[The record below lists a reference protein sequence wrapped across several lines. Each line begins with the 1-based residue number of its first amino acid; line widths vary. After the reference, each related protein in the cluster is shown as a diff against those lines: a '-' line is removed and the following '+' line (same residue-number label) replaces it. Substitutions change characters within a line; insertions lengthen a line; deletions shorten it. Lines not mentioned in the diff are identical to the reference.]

1 MSRPIFIVRFPG
13 YWTTNQ
19 VQVSRK
25 SIYDNKLLNEDYHV
39 LVLQDNEVESIRFE
53 CYNSPHEPEKLENIT
68 KLTQIS
74 VERCLRQEE
83 ERRIKEIENEKNI

>member
-1 MSRPIFIVRFPG
+1 MSKPIFIIRFPG

-19 VQVSRK
+19 AHESRK
-25 SIYDNKLLNEDYHV
+25 AIYQMKEFNEDYHV

-68 KLTQIS
+68 KLIELS

-83 ERRIKEIENEKNI
+83 ERRIKEIEESNE